1 MKIAI
6 IGAGAIGCVL
16 GGYLTEAGEDVVLI
30 GHRDQV
36 SVIKEKGLSIDG
48 IRGEKNIKIEIKEG
62 LTEKP
67 DLVLLTVKTQDVV
80 GATTQFKPFLSQV
93 AIVTMQNGVGSDR
106 LLAQVIKKANII
118 NSVVLF
124 GATYLHPGK
133 VLHNFEGEIIIGRAS
148 GKNDSQVIQVQEVLN
163 KAFPTVVSE
172 NIRGIQWLKL
182 LLNLNNALPGIT
194 GEVMQKTFSD
204 ERICRISIRLIK
216 EAVAVIVIEKA
227 KIKLEPLPDFPVSR
241 LKELLALPLEE
252 SAHIYSQIMTI
263 LSPTPLPGSILQ
275 SIKRG
280 RPTEIDYLN
289 GEIVSLGK
297 RLKVPTPLNTK
308 IVDLIH
314 QVEKEH
320 KFYLPEDLIR
330 IINNV

>member
-30 GHRDQV
+30 GHKDQV
-36 SVIKEKGLSIDG
+36 STIKEKGLSIDG
-48 IRGEKNIKIEIKEG
+48 IRGKKNIEVKIEER

-67 DLVLLTVKTQDVV
+67 DLALLAVKTQDVV
-80 GATTQFKPFLSQV
+80 ETATQFQPFISQV
-93 AIVTMQNGVGSDR
+93 PIVTMQNGVRSDQ
-106 LLAQVIKKANII
+106 LLAQVIKKVDII
-118 NSVVLF
+118 SSVILF

-133 VLHNFEGEIIIGRAS
+133 VLHNFEGKVIIGRAS
-148 GKNDSQVIQVQEVLN
+148 GKNDSQVTQVQGILN
-163 KAFPTVVSE
+163 KAFLTIISD
-172 NIRGIQWLKL
+172 NIRGVQWLKL
-182 LLNLNNALPGIT
+182 LLNLNNALPGIA
-194 GEVMQKTFSD
+194 GEDMQKTFSD
-204 ERICRISIRLIK
+204 GGICRISIRLIK
-216 EAVAVIVIEKA
+216 EAATVIEKA
-227 KIKLEPLPDFPVSR
+227 KIKLESLPDFPVSR
-241 LKELLALPLEE
+241 LKELLSLPLDEA
-252 SAHIYSQIMTI
+252 AHIYYQIMTK

-297 RLKVPTPLNTK
+297 RFKVPTPLNTK
-308 IVDLIH
+308 IADLVH

>member
-16 GGYLTEAGEDVVLI
+16 GGYLTESGEEITLI
-30 GHRDQV
+30 GHRNQV
-36 SVIKEKGLSIDG
+36 STITERGLTVDG
-48 IRGEKNIKIEIKEG
+48 IRGKKNIKIEIKEG

-80 GATTQFKPFLSQV
+80 ETATQFKPFISRV
-93 AIVTMQNGVGSDR
+93 PIVTMQNGVGSDR
-106 LLAQVIKKANII
+106 LLAQVIKKADII

-124 GATYLHPGK
+124 GATYLYPGK
-133 VLHNFEGEIIIGRAS
+133 VLHNFEGKIIIGRAS
-148 GKNDSQVIQVQEVLN
+148 GRNDSQIIQAQEVLN
-163 KAFPTVVSE
+163 KAFPTRISD
-172 NIRGIQWLKL
+172 NIRGVQWLKL

-194 GEVMQKTFSD
+194 GEDMQKTFSD

-216 EAVAVIVIEKA
+216 EAVIVIEKA

-241 LKELLALPLEE
+241 LKELLSLPLEE
-252 SAHIYSQIMTI
+252 SAHIYSQIMTS

-280 RPTEIDYLN
+280 RPTEINYLN
-289 GEIVSLGK
+289 GEIASLGK
-297 RLKVPTPLNTK
+297 RFKVPTPLNTK
-308 IVDLIH
+308 IVDLVH